1 MSIMTPISLSVSTPP
16 SSWPQLF
23 PSFSS
28 WTSSLAHPMIKSA
41 PIRSFNDRT
50 TQTRLTPP
58 LKAALVRV
66 PSLEGGEASAGG
78 DVEAKVRATARVANA
93 SVYSPQLLAAKYG
106 SKPVKVL
113 LFHSLNFWKG
123 IWYLTQWD

>member
-1 MSIMTPISLSVSTPP
+1 MSIITPISLSVSTPP

-23 PSFSS
+23 PSFPS
-28 WTSSLAHPMIKSA
+28 WTSSLAHPIIKST

-50 TQTRLTPP
+50 IQTRLTPP

-66 PSLEGGEASAGG
+66 PMLEGGDAAADG

-93 SVYSPQLLAAKYG
+93 SVYSPQYLAAKYK

-113 LFHSLNFWKG
+113 LFHSLIFWEG
-123 IWYLTQWD
+123 I